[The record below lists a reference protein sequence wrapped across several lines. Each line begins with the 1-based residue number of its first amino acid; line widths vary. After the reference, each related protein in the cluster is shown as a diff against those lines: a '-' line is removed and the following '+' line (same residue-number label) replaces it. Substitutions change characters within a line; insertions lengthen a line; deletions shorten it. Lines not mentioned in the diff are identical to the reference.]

1 MAGSKKTGRLIRY
14 KRNEMGMTQD
24 QLSKIINFTP
34 AAISAWENG
43 VRYPGPDAQLG
54 LYNALGLNA
63 VELLVGLEMFDEDMK
78 KKIAAFMDRIDENV
92 FVAGMVKDEDGNE
105 FYLDLSDCEIVAPD
119 DSGELSDKWIP
130 YTKYHNVEPA
140 DKSQRPPELPKSD
153 YDSSKVYINHGVD
166 IFKIPVEILEQM
178 GRPHFFDIMRSPDD
192 LDIALR
198 FSFEEGMFDIQE
210 ETYNGQWAG
219 LGVYGGE
226 FGKELCRTLRIR
238 WGAEP
243 LEVAPILDPERH
255 ALIIHFDEAKRVN
268 VDFRNLD
275 FLLPGWQHDEFW
287 AEEEEEDED

>member
-14 KRNEMGMTQD
+14 KRNELGMTQD

-54 LYNALGLNA
+54 IYNALGLNA

-78 KKIAAFMDRIDENV
+78 KKIAAFMDRINENV

-105 FYLDLSDCEIVAPD
+105 FYLDLSDCEIVSPD
-119 DSGELSDKWIP
+119 DNGELSDKWIP

-140 DKSQRPPELPKSD
+140 DKSKRPPELPKAE

-178 GRPHFFDIMRSPDD
+178 GRPLFFDIMRSPDD
-192 LDIALR
+192 LDIALC
-198 FSFEEGMFDIQE
+198 FSNEKGTFDIQQ

-219 LGVYGGE
+219 VGVYGGE

-238 WGAEP
+238 RGAEL

-255 ALIIHFDEAKRVN
+255 ALIIHLDEAKRVN

-287 AEEEEEDED
+287 AEDEEEGDD

>member
-14 KRNEMGMTQD
+14 KRNELGMTQD

-54 LYNALGLNA
+54 IYNALGLNA

-78 KKIAAFMDRIDENV
+78 KKIAAFMDRINENV

-105 FYLDLSDCEIVAPD
+105 FYLDLSDCEIVSPD
-119 DSGELSDKWIP
+119 DNGELSDKWIP

-140 DKSQRPPELPKSD
+140 DKSKRPLELPKAE

-178 GRPHFFDIMRSPDD
+178 GRPLFFDIMRSPDD
-192 LDIALR
+192 LDIALC
-198 FSFEEGMFDIQE
+198 FSNEKGTFDIQR

-219 LGVYGGE
+219 VGVYGGE

-238 WGAEP
+238 RGAEL

-255 ALIIHFDEAKRVN
+255 ALIIHLDEAKRVN

-287 AEEEEEDED
+287 AEDEEEGED